1 MGTIRI
7 NRVGLEATRVTR
19 VSKSNLSNK
28 GTKGC
33 RLRIQSDKRPII
45 RRWLASDG
53 FSEAD
58 STQSG
63 RTECDKYHSDDSIRV
78 TRVTRK
84 GMGQNTPEPM
94 AEVDNINT
102 GRTTPERGTEVVV
115 WEREIDISNDSGIR
129 MVPLVGGT
137 EGLAAALFLSGKVR
151 TKAGG
156 SASVPEQ
163 VAEPAAFQAGG
174 TERATPNWQAGHTAA
189 EGEICV
195 DSSGGEALYT
205 DPVPAEPAL
214 IRASIGVFAD
224 HDVRSVTDHL
234 QNTTL
239 RMPMSEPVP
248 QDDDN
253 GASAICGALSSDC
266 EPVQVAADFLICH
279 AVSSNCG
286 PVQVAAGP
294 VPQDDDS
301 CASAICGALSSDC
314 EPVQV
319 AADFGV
325 AAARFVTLISTFYF
339 HIYVCQL
346 SDDAQSRQWDPG
358 GSSL

>member
-1 MGTIRI
+1 
-7 NRVGLEATRVTR
+7 
-19 VSKSNLSNK
+19 
-28 GTKGC
+28 
-33 RLRIQSDKRPII
+33 
-45 RRWLASDG
+45 
-53 FSEAD
+53 
-58 STQSG
+58 
-63 RTECDKYHSDDSIRV
+63 
-78 TRVTRK
+78 
-84 GMGQNTPEPM
+84 
-94 AEVDNINT
+94 
-102 GRTTPERGTEVVV
+102 
-115 WEREIDISNDSGIR
+115 

-137 EGLAAALFLSGKVR
+137 EGLVAALFLSGKDR

-174 TERATPNWQAGHTAA
+174 TERATPNWQAKHTAV

-195 DSSGGEALYT
+195 DSSGGEALST

-214 IRASIGVFAD
+214 IRASIGVFAE
-224 HDVRSVTDHL
+224 HDVRCVTDHL

-266 EPVQVAADFLICH
+266 EL
-279 AVSSNCG
+279 
-286 PVQVAAGP
+286 VQVAAGP
-294 VPQDDDS
+294 VPQDYDS
-301 CASAICGALSSDC
+301 CASAICCALSSDC

-325 AAARFVTLISTFYF
+325 AAARFVTLIGTFYF

-346 SDDAQSRQWDPG
+346 SNDAQSRQWDPG
-358 GSSL
+358 DSSP